1 MKPEI
6 NTDTAETVK
15 TGGDQAVVQKRL
27 VRPSSEWEKETGV
40 VVMDY
45 GGWRDKSYKEA
56 ITKDEFLGRCCDSR
70 CQWPR
75 EILDALIHGT
85 NREHSDS

>member
-1 MKPEI
+1 M
-6 NTDTAETVK
+6 ETNIENNAAPSV
-15 TGGDQAVVQKRL
+15 

-40 VVMDY
+40 IVMDY
-45 GGWRDKSYKEA
+45 GGWRDKPYEDV

-85 NREHSDS
+85 NVERTHGARKEDL